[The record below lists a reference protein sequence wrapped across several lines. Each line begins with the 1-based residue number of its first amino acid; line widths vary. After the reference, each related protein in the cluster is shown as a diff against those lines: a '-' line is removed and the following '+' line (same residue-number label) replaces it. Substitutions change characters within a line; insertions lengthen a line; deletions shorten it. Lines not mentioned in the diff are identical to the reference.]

1 MGENGRQLLKGYRCI
16 GEGVKMKLWEILADI
31 SYAIAFTVAIVS
43 IVLGG

>member
-1 MGENGRQLLKGYRCI
+1 MYR
-16 GEGVKMKLWEILADI
+16 EGVKMKLWEVLMGI